1 MWLTQHE
8 ESEAFWSYQDLLLFL
23 GLALPC
29 LLVGNTIAKLA
40 IMALFVGTTHKALEL
55 LPGQFLGYALLYTAL
70 AVLLRVEYGRAF
82 WRSLGWRWPKFSFPS
97 IVSLGI
103 TLAFS
108 VGILGTLFK
117 TPDVPSPMK
126 ELLNDRVS

>member
-70 AVLLRVEYGRAF
+70 AVLVRVEYGRAF
-82 WRSLGWRWPKFSFPS
+82 WRSLGWRWPKVSFAS
-97 IVSLGI
+97 FVSFGLNRA
-103 TLAFS
+103 LS
-108 VGILGTLFK
+108 VGRRWPMFKDLG
-117 TPDVPSPMK
+117 
-126 ELLNDRVS
+126 